1 MKYDSKK
8 ARENMHLEFSFQAL
22 WNQMELVILKEVW
35 SQLFHCDMRFFSIKH
50 LLEGGE
56 KQGVWGNVSFC

>member
-8 ARENMHLEFSFQAL
+8 PRENMNLELSFQPL
-22 WNQMELVILKEVW
+22 SNQMELVILKEVW

-50 LLEGGE
+50 WLEGGE
-56 KQGVWGNVSFC
+56 K